1 MINEV
6 DICSPYHPTLE
17 DVSISIQSQ
26 QYPGT
31 RCYAKENVGPASL
44 GGIAEMIRTLL
55 LTALLL
61 VAYSAKAGTEIH
73 KCVDAD
79 GNIAYQ
85 QTPCPVEKKKTE
97 VVELP
102 EQIDEIEEEQP
113 PQAPA
118 INNQTHGE
126 VEACKD
132 PLRDAID
139 AIEAEML
146 RGFSP
151 EQGEEFKEKLR
162 TLTEEM
168 RACG

>member
-1 MINEV
+1 M
-6 DICSPYHPTLE
+6 T
-17 DVSISIQSQ
+17 
-26 QYPGT
+26 T
-31 RCYAKENVGPASL
+31 
-44 GGIAEMIRTLL
+44 
-55 LTALLL
+55 LLL
-61 VAYSAKAGTEIH
+61 VAYSAKADIEIH

-85 QTPCPVEKKKTE
+85 QTPCPVEKKLE

-102 EQIDEIEEEQP
+102 EQVEAPEEEQP

-118 INNQTHGE
+118 TNTQTHEE
-126 VEACKD
+126 VEACKE

-151 EQGEEFKEKLR
+151 EQGEEFKVKLR
-162 TLTEEM
+162 TLTQEM